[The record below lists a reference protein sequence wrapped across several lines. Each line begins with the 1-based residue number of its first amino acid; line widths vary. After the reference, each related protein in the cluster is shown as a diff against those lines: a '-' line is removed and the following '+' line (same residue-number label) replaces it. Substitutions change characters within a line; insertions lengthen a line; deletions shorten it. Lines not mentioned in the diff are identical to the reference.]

1 MFKDDEP
8 TGYNTSDE
16 EFERQ
21 LEEAAMIQ
29 EAEKAEKAA
38 QPKKAKFK
46 RGRGRNAK
54 KSKKTGKF
62 PSDPDAEGYE
72 VWPEVKTANPYFTFT
87 FSYD

>member
-1 MFKDDEP
+1 
-8 TGYNTSDE
+8 
-16 EFERQ
+16 
-21 LEEAAMIQ
+21 MIQ